1 MFSCQK
7 HFSKNKLVQND
18 KNNNN
23 ITDAKKSK
31 RASFSASNILILKLL
46 RSVDGAMTL
55 EASLIV
61 PVFLIVLIM
70 LAGAGEIF
78 MIHQQITHGVCEAA
92 KRAAVNEYQMQQ
104 KKNTGKSLYG
114 LSSKA
119 AFLASVNRKFL
130 DHSALIGGS
139 AAAAAACKLTL
150 TSKGEYIVSVRYYI
164 QKKMPFLSMYR
175 ASFEQKIRQKAM
187 TGYVPDGDELKEG
200 FVYITP
206 HEAVYHKDLS
216 CTHLALNISVD
227 EDVAKYQKGQT
238 HYKACSKC
246 TRYQGSDV
254 SCVYIAKE
262 GESYHT
268 DLSCS
273 GLKRTV
279 KQVDLSTLKGMKPC
293 QRCGKQG
300 DT

>member
-18 KNNNN
+18 KNNK
-23 ITDAKKSK
+23 IDAKKSK
-31 RASFSASNILILKLL
+31 RASFSASDITTRKLFE
-46 RSVDGAMTL
+46 SDEGAMTL

-61 PVFLIVLIM
+61 PVFLIVLLM
-70 LAGAGEIF
+70 LASAGEIF
-78 MIHQQITHGVCEAA
+78 MIHQQIAHGVCEAA
-92 KRAAVNEYQMQQ
+92 KRAAVNEYQIQQ
-104 KKNTGKSLYG
+104 KRNTGKNLSG
-114 LSSKA
+114 LNVKA
-119 AFLASVNRKFL
+119 TFLASVNRKFL
-130 DHSALIGGS
+130 DRCALVGGS
-139 AAAAAACKLTL
+139 TAVAAACKLTL
-150 TSKGEYIVSVRYYI
+150 TSKGEYIVSARYYI
-164 QKKMPFLSMYR
+164 HKKMPFLSTYQ

-206 HEAVYHKDLS
+206 HEAVYHRDLS
-216 CTHLALNISVD
+216 CTHLALDISVD
-227 EDVAKYQKGQT
+227 EDVTKYQKGQT

-246 TRYQGSDV
+246 TQHQSSNV
-254 SCVYIAKE
+254 PCVYIAKE

-300 DT
+300 DI